1 MSDTT
6 LNLFDSNGPTAARVA
21 FVPNPPT
28 VATGAD
34 CGYLWWDT
42 DLQALFAYDFGLA
55 DWVQVGGASGTVTN
69 TGALNANE
77 LIIGNGG
84 TDVTALGTLGTTTT
98 VLHGNAGG
106 APTFGSVSL
115 TADVSGDLPFS
126 SLAQGSALSV
136 LGVTGNATADVASI
150 AAGTDNQVLRRS
162 GTAVAFGAVNL
173 ASSDAVTG
181 DLPFA
186 NLAQLAGLSVAGV
199 TGSSTADVAAITAS
213 ADNQVLTR
221 VSSSSLA
228 FAVPAMV
235 KIAENTP
242 SATGTTTFSS
252 LGTFTHLQIVYSARS
267 DVAGTNDVLNM
278 RFNSDS
284 GANYDIE
291 RLRVNSTTVAGAET
305 IAGTSAQIGTVAGS
319 TAASGNCGAGEI
331 MVPDYRGTTFHKQG
345 TTTNTFKQS
354 NASANTFV
362 QQYGYA
368 WRNTAAITQIDLI
381 LSTGNFVSGSKFTL
395 YGLS

>member
-1 MSDTT
+1 MSDVT

-84 TDVTALGTLGTTTT
+84 TDVTALGTLGTPTTL
-98 VLHGNAGG
+98 LHGNAGG
-106 APTFGSVSL
+106 APTFGPVDL
-115 TADVSGDLPFS
+115 ATDVTGDLPYAN
-126 SLAQGSALSV
+126 LAQGSALSV
-136 LGVTGNATADVASI
+136 LGVTGNSTADNASI
-150 AAGTDNQVLRRS
+150 AAATDNQVLRRS

-186 NLAQLAGLSVAGV
+186 NIAQIAGLSVAGV
-199 TGSSTADVAAITAS
+199 TGSSTADLAAITA
-213 ADNQVLTR
+213 ATDGHVLTR

-228 FAVPAMV
+228 FTMPAVV
-235 KIAENTP
+235 KIEEQTP
-242 SATGTTTFSS
+242 TGTNVVTFSN
-252 LGTFTHLQIVYSARS
+252 LGAFTHLRIIFSGRS
-267 DVAGTNDVLNM
+267 TVAALNDTINL
-278 RFNSDS
+278 RFNGDS
-284 GANYDIE
+284 GANYDRE
-291 RLRVNSTTVAGAET
+291 RLTSNATT
-305 IAGTSAQIGTVAGS
+305 IAATESLAATSADVASISGS
-319 TAASGNCGAGEI
+319 TATAGQAGSGEILIYDYRNTTLQKTASVTNTWRQGTSSGNCLIRSYGVGW
-331 MVPDYRGTTFHKQG
+331 R
-345 TTTNTFKQS
+345 
-354 NASANTFV
+354 SA
-362 QQYGYA
+362 
-368 WRNTAAITQIDLI
+368 AAITSISLTI
-381 LSTGNFVSGSKFTL
+381 TGNYDTGTKFIL